1 MKDKSYIWI
10 SLVILVFGIWAVPKI
25 VDRFK
30 GPDLHLMGKAP
41 NFELTNHN
49 NKVVTQED
57 FKGKVHV
64 VEFFFANCPTICPI
78 MNQNMLKL
86 QEEFYGNMNFGIA
99 SITIDPTN
107 DTVEALNAHAKDLGV
122 KIPYWYMLT
131 GDSKYIYDLAGQ
143 FNLYTGVNPE
153 APGGFEHSGLFAL
166 IDQDGNI
173 RCREDQFGN
182 PILYYDGT
190 TDEGLEMIKEDIK
203 LLLGK

>member
-10 SLVILVFGIWAVPKI
+10 SLVVLVFGIWAVPKI
-25 VDRFK
+25 VDRFSS
-30 GPDLHLMGKAP
+30 PSLHVMGKAP
-41 NFELTNHN
+41 AFELTNQHN
-49 NKVVTQED
+49 KIITQD
-57 FKGKVHV
+57 NYKGKVHV

-86 QEEFYGNMNFGIA
+86 QNDFYGNMKFGIA

-107 DTVEALNAHAKDLGV
+107 DTVEALNQHANDLGV
-122 KIPYWYMLT
+122 KNPYWYMLT
-131 GDSKYIYDLAGQ
+131 GDSKYIYDLAAQ

-173 RCREDQFGN
+173 RCREDEFGN

-190 TDEGLEMIKEDIK
+190 TDEGYQMIKEDIK
-203 LLLGK
+203 LLLGN